1 MTESSR
7 LPGTAR
13 RPWRRTQMSSVKSPS
28 RPSETGPED
37 SVADKL
43 SDRNPRPA
51 QAKQV
56 RLKLVYI
63 DFWSAVKFSFLIAA
77 AVGVIIFVAVLLI
90 WTVLASTG
98 VFDQVSKLMQDVS
111 GQSSLTVSTVISFA
125 QVMGFT
131 LVIAALNVVVGTV
144 LGAIACV
151 LYNLSV
157 KITGGI

>member
-1 MTESSR
+1 
-7 LPGTAR
+7 
-13 RPWRRTQMSSVKSPS
+13 MSSVRTPS
-28 RPSETGPED
+28 RPSETGPKD

-43 SDRNPRPA
+43 SDKTPHPA
-51 QAKQV
+51 QTKQV

-77 AVGVIIFVAVLLI
+77 AIGIIIVVAVLLI

-98 VFDQVSKLMQDVS
+98 VFTQISTLLQDVS
-111 GQSSLTVSTVISFA
+111 GQSSLTVSNVVSFA

-157 KITGGI
+157 RITGGILVGFKNG

>member
-1 MTESSR
+1 
-7 LPGTAR
+7 
-13 RPWRRTQMSSVKSPS
+13 MSSVRTPS
-28 RPSETGPED
+28 RPSETTSPAP

-43 SDRNPRPA
+43 SAKPPRAAPT
-51 QAKQV
+51 KQV

-63 DFWSAVKFSFLIAA
+63 DFWSAIKFSFLISA
-77 AVGVIIFVAVLLI
+77 AVGVVIFVAVLLI

-98 VFDQVSKLMQDVS
+98 VFEQIGQLAQEVS
-111 GQSSLTVSTVISFA
+111 GQQDLDVNNVVSFA

-144 LGAIACV
+144 LGAIACL

-157 KITGGI
+157 KVTGGILVGFTNQ

>member
-1 MTESSR
+1 
-7 LPGTAR
+7 
-13 RPWRRTQMSSVKSPS
+13 MSSVRTPS
-28 RPSETGPED
+28 RPSETTGPKD

-43 SDRNPRPA
+43 SDKTPKSA
-51 QAKQV
+51 QTKQV

-77 AVGVIIFVAVLLI
+77 AIGVVIVVAVLLI

-98 VFDQVSKLMQDVS
+98 VFDQISTLLKDVS
-111 GQSSLTVSTVISFA
+111 GQDSLTVSNVVSFA

-157 KITGGI
+157 KITGGILVGFKNG

>member
-1 MTESSR
+1 MTSV
-7 LPGTAR
+7 
-13 RPWRRTQMSSVKSPS
+13 RTPS
-28 RPSETGPED
+28 RPSETTSQGT

-43 SDRNPRPA
+43 SAKSPKPD
-51 QAKQV
+51 QVKQV

-77 AVGVIIFVAVLLI
+77 AIGVVIIVAVLLI

-98 VFDQVSKLMQDVS
+98 IFESVTTLLQDVS
-111 GQSSLTVSTVISFA
+111 GSDTLSVNSIISFA

-131 LVIAALNVVVGTV
+131 VVIAALNVVVGTV
-144 LGAIACV
+144 LGAIACL

-157 KITGGI
+157 KVTGGILVGFTNQ

>member
-1 MTESSR
+1 
-7 LPGTAR
+7 
-13 RPWRRTQMSSVKSPS
+13 MSSVKSPS
-28 RPSETGPED
+28 RPSETGQKD

-43 SDRNPRPA
+43 SDRSPKPA

-77 AVGVIIFVAVLLI
+77 AVGIIIVVAVLLI

-98 VFDQVSKLMQDVS
+98 VFTQISTLMQDVS
-111 GQSSLTVSTVISFA
+111 GQSSLTVSNVVSFA

-157 KITGGI
+157 KITGGILVGFKNG

>member
-1 MTESSR
+1 
-7 LPGTAR
+7 
-13 RPWRRTQMSSVKSPS
+13 MSSVKSPS
-28 RPSETGPED
+28 RQSETGQKD

-43 SDRNPRPA
+43 SGRSARPA
-51 QAKQV
+51 EAKQV

-77 AVGVIIFVAVLLI
+77 AVGIVIFVAVLLI

-98 VFDQVSKLMQDVS
+98 VFDQISTLMKDVS
-111 GQSSLTVSTVISFA
+111 GQNSLTVSNVVSFA

-157 KITGGI
+157 KITGGILVGFKNG

>member
-1 MTESSR
+1 
-7 LPGTAR
+7 
-13 RPWRRTQMSSVKSPS
+13 MSSVKTPS
-28 RPSETGPED
+28 RPAETTPRD

-43 SDRNPRPA
+43 TGSAPKA
-51 QAKQV
+51 SQAKQV

-77 AVGVIIFVAVLLI
+77 AVGVIIVVAVLLI

-98 VFDQVSKLMQDVS
+98 VFTQVSGLLQDIS
-111 GQSSLTVSTVISFA
+111 GQSDLTVNNVVSFA

-144 LGAIACV
+144 LGAIACL

-157 KITGGI
+157 KITGGILVGFTQ

>member
-1 MTESSR
+1 
-7 LPGTAR
+7 
-13 RPWRRTQMSSVKSPS
+13 MSSVKSPS
-28 RPSETGPED
+28 RPTETAQKD

-43 SDRNPRPA
+43 SDRTPRPG
-51 QAKQV
+51 QTKQV

-77 AVGVIIFVAVLLI
+77 AIGVIIFVAVLLI

-111 GQSSLTVSTVISFA
+111 GQSNLTVSNVISFA

-157 KITGGI
+157 RITGGILVGFKNG

>member
-1 MTESSR
+1 MT
-7 LPGTAR
+7 
-13 RPWRRTQMSSVKSPS
+13 SVKTSS
-28 RPSETGPED
+28 RPSGTTSSAS
-37 SVADKL
+37 SVAEKL
-43 SDRNPRPA
+43 SLKSARPTP
-51 QAKQV
+51 AKQV

-63 DFWSAVKFSFLIAA
+63 DFWSAVKFSFLISAA
-77 AVGVIIFVAVLLI
+77 LGVVLFVAVILI

-98 VFDQVSKLMQDVS
+98 VFDQIGQLAGDVS
-111 GQSSLTVSTVISFA
+111 GQKNFSINSVVSFA

-157 KITGGI
+157 RVSGGILVGFTNQ

>member
-1 MTESSR
+1 
-7 LPGTAR
+7 
-13 RPWRRTQMSSVKSPS
+13 MSSVRTPS
-28 RPSETGPED
+28 RPSETASPKG

-43 SDRNPRPA
+43 SEKAPKPA

-77 AVGVIIFVAVLLI
+77 AVGVVIVVAVLLI

-98 VFDQVSKLMQDVS
+98 VFTQISTLLQDVS
-111 GQSSLTVSTVISFA
+111 GQSSLTVSNVVSFA

-157 KITGGI
+157 RITGGILVGFKNG